1 MARPLRL
8 QLSGAYYHVLA
19 RGNARQDIFLD
30 NTDRIRFLAFLGE
43 SVHRHG
49 LLVHGYCLMP
59 NHYHLI
65 IETVRPEISLAFKRL
80 NGIYSQFFNRRH
92 ERVGHVF
99 QGRFKSLLI
108 DRNSYFLN
116 AHRYIHQN
124 PVRKGLTRNAGDYEW
139 SSCRDFLGLR
149 APAPWLRTDLVL
161 GYYSGNMKERMS
173 AYAAFVETPADED
186 PFKKAYAQAFLGCPD
201 FVESMCERA
210 RAVATCE
217 NPERKAFD
225 ERLDPEAVMQAV
237 GQKLGSV
244 RVLAGLRQPAR
255 AFTLYLL
262 REHASLSLEA
272 LARRFRMSPSGISHQ
287 VARVKGRLLQDR
299 DISLLMSHIEATL
312 AGERQISR
320 SDPSRQAGILVRA
333 S

>member
-8 QLSGAYYHVLA
+8 EIPGAYYHVLA

-30 NTDRIRFLAFLGE
+30 DQDRIRFLSTLGE

-65 IETVRPEISLAFKRL
+65 IQTVRPEISLAFKRL

-108 DRNSYFLN
+108 DCNSYFLA

-149 APAPWLRTDLVL
+149 TPAPWLRTELSL
-161 GYYSGNMKERMS
+161 GYYSGSMKERMS
-173 AYAAFVETPADED
+173 AYATFVETPADEN
-186 PFKKAYAQAFLGCPD
+186 PFTKAYGQAFLGCPD
-201 FVESMCERA
+201 FVESMCQRA

-217 NPERKAFD
+217 HPEHRAFD
-225 ERLDPEAVMQAV
+225 ERLDPEAIMQVV
-237 GQKLGSV
+237 GRELGSA

-255 AFTLYLL
+255 AFLLYLL
-262 REHASLSLEA
+262 RERASLPLEA
-272 LARRFRMSPSGISHQ
+272 LAQRFRMSPSGISHQ
-287 VARVKGRLLQDR
+287 VARMKKRLLQDR
-299 DISLLMSHIEATL
+299 DISLLMGHIEATL

-320 SDPSRQAGILVRA
+320 SDPSL
-333 S
+333 

>member
-124 PVRKGLTRNAGDYEW
+124 PVRKGLTGNARDYEW

-149 APAPWLRTDLVL
+149 TPAPWLRTDLVL

-237 GQKLGSV
+237 GQKLGSM

-262 REHASLSLEA
+262 REHTSLSLEA

-287 VARVKGRLLQDR
+287 VARVKERLLQDR

-320 SDPSRQAGILVRA
+320 SDPRRQAGILVRD